1 MLYSRGMERRWI
13 LPKKSE
19 KKNLC
24 IVEQVL
30 INRGFSEK
38 EIEVFLN
45 PKQPKEISFTEIGLD
60 EKEVNSAIKIIKD
73 AISKEL
79 PIIIHGDYDVDGICA
94 TAILW
99 EFLYKSLGYKKALP
113 YIPDR
118 FEEGY
123 GLSESSVNG
132 VLSLRE
138 KIDPSAKKG
147 LLIIVDAGIGA
158 IQEINQA
165 KSLGFQVVV
174 VDHHQK
180 GKELPKAD
188 AIIWTDKLCAGG
200 IAFFLVLALCRD
212 VQLNVST
219 VDTGLDL
226 ATIATIADIQ
236 PLTGANRSLVKFG
249 LLEINKSKRIGLKEL
264 IKVSGLLGKEIGT
277 YEVGWML
284 APRLNASGRLENALI
299 SLRLLCT
306 DSESLASEIA
316 KTLDQINSERQR
328 LTIDSLSLAKT
339 QVTKD
344 QKGILIV
351 SHETY
356 HEGIIGLVAGRL
368 SQEFYRPAIAI
379 SRGEKISRGSARSI
393 SEFNIIEALHH
404 FDHLLLGAGGHP
416 MAAGFSIETGKIEQ
430 FINEFVSYGDSL
442 LSEELSPKVTVDLEI
457 EISDITRD
465 LLKDVERLSPFGVG
479 NPKPIFLVKGLIL
492 ENFKTVGATADHLK
506 MSLTDGKKHLNA
518 IGFGLGSLAEVLKK
532 GITIDVLLQIAENN
546 FNGSS
551 TIEPQIKD
559 LKIVTS

>member
-1 MLYSRGMERRWI
+1 MDKKWVI
-13 LPKKSE
+13 LGKK
-19 KKNLC
+19 KYQNPTARD
-24 IVEQVL
+24 VL
-30 INRGFSEK
+30 EVRGFNKK
-38 EIEVFLN
+38 EIEAFLSSKD
-45 PKQPKEISFTEIGLD
+45 PSEIDLTSLGIKSSEID
-60 EKEVNSAIKIIKD
+60 TF
-73 AISKEL
+73 ISLVKSGISENL

-99 EFLYKSLGYKKALP
+99 EHLYKTLGYKKTLP

-123 GLSESSVNG
+123 GLSENSVNG
-132 VLSLRE
+132 VLKLRE
-138 KIDPSAKKG
+138 KLDQTSKKG

-158 IQEINQA
+158 IKEIDQA
-165 KSLGFQVVV
+165 KSLGFKVVV

-188 AIIWTDKLCAGG
+188 AIIWTDKLCSGG
-200 IAFFLVLALCRD
+200 IAWFLLSYLKSENGN
-212 VQLNVST
+212 LPS
-219 VDTGLDL
+219 GLDL
-226 ATIATIADIQ
+226 AALATIADIQ
-236 PLTGANRSLVKFG
+236 PLVGANRSIVKFG
-249 LLEINKSKRIGLKEL
+249 LEAINKTSRIGLMEL
-264 IKVSGLLGKEIGT
+264 IKVSGLFGKEIGT

-306 DSESLASEIA
+306 DNESLAREIA
-316 KTLDQINSERQR
+316 KTLDQINSERQK
-328 LTIDSLSLAKT
+328 LTIESLTLAKT

-379 SRGEKISRGSARSI
+379 SRGEKVSRGSARSI

-416 MAAGFSIETGKIEQ
+416 MAAGFSIETEKIEQ
-430 FINEFVSYGDSL
+430 FITEFVSYGDTL
-442 LSEELSPKVTVDLEI
+442 LSEEIAPKITVDLEI
-457 EISDITRD
+457 SLSDVSKD
-465 LLKDVERLSPFGVG
+465 LLNEVENLSPFGVG
-479 NPKPIFLVKGLIL
+479 NPKPIFLVRGLTL

-506 MSLTDGKKHLNA
+506 MVLKDGKRSINA
-518 IGFGLGSLAEVLKK
+518 IGFGLGPLAEVLNKDCK
-532 GITIDVLLQIAENN
+532 LDVLLQIAVNDY
-546 FNGSS
+546 NGSK

-559 LKIVTS
+559 LKNAIS